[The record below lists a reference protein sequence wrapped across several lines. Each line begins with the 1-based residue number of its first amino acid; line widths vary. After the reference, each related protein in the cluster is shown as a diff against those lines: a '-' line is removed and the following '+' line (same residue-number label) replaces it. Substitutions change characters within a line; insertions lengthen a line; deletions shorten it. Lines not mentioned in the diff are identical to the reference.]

1 MDSSDEGAA
10 DLTIV
15 KPCAG
20 AYKTVVIMITVVK
33 NKRKKGKEIK
43 FTGSTRFDLGTQ
55 GSQ

>member
-20 AYKTVVIMITVVK
+20 TYKTVVIMITVVK

-43 FTGSTRFDLGTQ
+43 FTGSTRFDLGTLC
-55 GSQ
+55 